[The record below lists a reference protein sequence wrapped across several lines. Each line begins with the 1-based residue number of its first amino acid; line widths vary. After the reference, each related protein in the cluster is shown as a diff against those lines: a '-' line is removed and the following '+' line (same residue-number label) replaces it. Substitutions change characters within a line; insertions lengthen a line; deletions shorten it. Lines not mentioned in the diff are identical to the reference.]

1 MAYTPVE
8 LIALIVAVG
17 IIVKL
22 VMFLFVGGKRWAGL
36 VEKVYG
42 GKTGLLSVVY
52 LVLALV
58 VLKYLLLELSVV
70 QIVAAMAFCGLLMGM
85 VFAAYGKYT
94 IAFAKKVLDRPLPG
108 WVWVSS
114 LIWLVLAGWVLRVL
128 VF

>member
-17 IIVKL
+17 ILVKL
-22 VMFLFVGGKRWAGL
+22 VLFLAVGGKKWSSL

-42 GKTGLLSVVY
+42 GRTGLLAVVY
-52 LVLALV
+52 LILALV
-58 VLKYLLLELSVV
+58 VLKYLLLELSIV
-70 QIVAAMAFCGLLMGM
+70 QIVAAMAFCALLMG
-85 VFAAYGKYT
+85 VAFAAFGKDT
-94 IAFAKKVLDRPLPG
+94 VAFSKRVLRRPLPG

-114 LIWLVLAGWVLRVL
+114 LIWLVLAVWVLRVL